1 MLSRADVEDVLHFVE
16 KDGELE
22 KLKRALNLYGQSLR
36 KGEIPDEISRK
47 AEFLTEKFVQ
57 QAMSLKSVK
66 SDGDIKKI
74 SPEIMKALNEY
85 LDFAKLSRVESAD
98 Y

>member
-1 MLSRADVEDVLHFVE
+1 MLSRANVEDVLNFVK

-22 KLKRALNLYGQSLR
+22 NLKRALNLYGASLR
-36 KGEIPDEISRK
+36 KGEVPDEISRK
-47 AEFLTEKFVQ
+47 AEFLTDKFVQ
-57 QAMSLKSVK
+57 QALSLKNVK
-66 SDGDIKKI
+66 SDGDIKKM
-74 SPEIMKALNEY
+74 SPEILSALNEY